1 MGPCEAGPWRLHGRL
16 HFKSLRGFGPNMGLK
31 VACGVVYKPLILSAV
46 KVGIFISLLKTR
58 VALDISTT
66 GPASL

>member
-31 VACGVVYKPLILSAV
+31 VACGVAYKLSAI